1 MSRRKVVVLAGLSGV
16 GKSTL
21 LEDTRRRF
29 VFEHLQASDLIKA
42 ERQTLQ
48 DKSVAHDLLRE
59 ENIDDNQ
66 ALLISG
72 FMRCAPEEGLI
83 VLDGHTI
90 IDTPDGLVEISPSVF
105 SAINV
110 SRFVVLVDDVET
122 IALRRLSDTRRTR
135 PLRSPEE
142 IAEHQERSVL
152 AAYRAAL
159 ALSVPLFVVPLNE
172 HPDIDVF
179 LTKWVNPPMEA

>member
-1 MSRRKVVVLAGLSGV
+1 MSRRMVIALAGLSGV

-21 LEDTRRRF
+21 LENARRRL

-42 ERQTLQ
+42 EKQEHQ
-48 DKSVAHDLLRE
+48 GKPVAHDLRE
-59 ENIDDNQ
+59 GNIDDNQ

-72 FMRCAPEEGLI
+72 FMRRAPEEGLI

-105 SAINV
+105 SAIDV
-110 SRFVVLVDDVET
+110 SRFVVLVDDAEK
-122 IALRRLSDTRRTR
+122 IALRRLSDTRRAR
-135 PLRSPEE
+135 PSRSPQEL
-142 IAEHQERSVL
+142 AEHQERSVL

-159 ALSVPLFVVPLNE
+159 ALRVPLFIVPLNE
-172 HPDIDVF
+172 HPDIAVF
-179 LTKWVNPPMEA
+179 LDQ

>member
-1 MSRRKVVVLAGLSGV
+1 MSRRKVVALTGLSGV

-21 LEDTRRRF
+21 LEYARRTLI
-29 VFEHLQASDLIKA
+29 FELLQAGDLIKA
-42 ERQTLQ
+42 ERQERQ
-48 DKSVAHDLLRE
+48 GQYVAQDLLRE
-59 ENIDDNQ
+59 GNIDDNQ

-72 FMRCAPEEGLI
+72 FMRSAPEKGLI

-105 SAINV
+105 SAIDV
-110 SRFVVLVDDVET
+110 SRFVVLVDDAEK

-135 PLRSPEE
+135 PSRSPQEL
-142 IAEHQERSVL
+142 AEHQERSVL

-159 ALSVPLFVVPLNE
+159 ALRVPLFIVPLNE
-172 HPDIDVF
+172 RRDIAVF
-179 LTKWVNPPMEA
+179 LDQ

>member
-1 MSRRKVVVLAGLSGV
+1 MSRRKVIALAGLSGV

-21 LEDTRRRF
+21 LEDARRRL
-29 VFEHLQASDLIKA
+29 VFEHLQASDLIKT
-42 ERQTLQ
+42 ERQERQ
-48 DKSVAHDLLRE
+48 GKPVVHDLLRE
-59 ENIDDNQ
+59 GNIDDNQ

-72 FMRCAPEEGLI
+72 FMRRAPEEGLI

-90 IDTPDGLVEISPSVF
+90 IDTPDGLVEVSPSVF

-110 SRFVVLVDDVET
+110 SRFVVLVDDVGK

-135 PLRSPEE
+135 PVRSHEE
-142 IAEHQERSVL
+142 LAEHQERSTL

-172 HPDIDVF
+172 HPDIAMF
-179 LTKWVNPPMEA
+179 LDR

>member
-1 MSRRKVVVLAGLSGV
+1 MSRRKVVALVGLSGV

-21 LEDTRRRF
+21 LKDARRGL

-42 ERQTLQ
+42 ERQERRG
-48 DKSVAHDLLRE
+48 KPVAHDLLRE
-59 ENIDDNQ
+59 GNIDDNQ

-72 FMRCAPEEGLI
+72 FTRRAPDKGLI

-90 IDTPDGLVEISPSVF
+90 IDTSDGLVEISPSVF
-105 SAINV
+105 SAIDV
-110 SRFVVLVDDVET
+110 SYFVVLVDDVEK

-135 PLRSPEE
+135 PVRSQEE
-142 IAEHQERSVL
+142 LAKHQERSVL

-159 ALSVPLFVVPLNE
+159 ALSVPLFVVPLND
-172 HPDIDVF
+172 HLDIAIF
-179 LTKWVNPPMEA
+179 LDR

>member
-1 MSRRKVVVLAGLSGV
+1 MSRRKVIALAGLSGV

-21 LEDTRRRF
+21 LDNARRTL

-42 ERQTLQ
+42 ERQERQ
-48 DKSVAHDLLRE
+48 SKPVAHDLLRE
-59 ENIDDNQ
+59 RNIDDNQ

-72 FMRCAPEEGLI
+72 FVRRAPEEGLI

-110 SRFVVLVDDVET
+110 SRFVVLVDDVEK

-135 PLRSPEE
+135 PVRSHEE
-142 IAEHQERSVL
+142 LAEHQERSLL
-152 AAYRAAL
+152 AAHRAAL

-172 HPDIDVF
+172 HPDIAMF
-179 LTKWVNPPMEA
+179 LDR

>member
-1 MSRRKVVVLAGLSGV
+1 MSSRKVIVLAGLSGI

-21 LEDTRRRF
+21 LDNARRTL
-29 VFEHLQASDLIKA
+29 VFEHLKASDLIKA
-42 ERQTLQ
+42 ERQERQ
-48 DKSVAHDLLRE
+48 GMPVAHDLLRE
-59 ENIDDNQ
+59 GNIDENQ

-72 FMRCAPEEGLI
+72 FTRRAPEEGLI

-110 SRFVVLVDDVET
+110 SRFVVLVDDVEK
-122 IALRRLSDTRRTR
+122 IVSRRLSDTRRTR
-135 PLRSPEE
+135 PVRSLEE
-142 IAEHQERSVL
+142 LAKHQERSLL

-159 ALSVPLFVVPLNE
+159 SLIVPLFVVPLNE
-172 HPDIDVF
+172 HPDIAMF
-179 LTKWVNPPMEA
+179 LDR

>member
-1 MSRRKVVVLAGLSGV
+1 MVGLPGV

-21 LEDTRRRF
+21 LEDAQRGL

-42 ERQTLQ
+42 ERQERQ
-48 DKSVAHDLLRE
+48 GKPVAHDLLRE
-59 ENIDDNQ
+59 GNIDDNQ

-72 FMRCAPEEGLI
+72 FTRRAPEEGLI
-83 VLDGHTI
+83 VLDGHTV

-105 SAINV
+105 SAIDV
-110 SRFVVLVDDVET
+110 SRFVILVDDVEK

-135 PLRSPEE
+135 PARSHEE
-142 IAEHQERSVL
+142 LAEHQERSLL

-159 ALSVPLFVVPLNE
+159 VLSVPLFVVPLNK
-172 HPDIDVF
+172 HPDIAIF
-179 LTKWVNPPMEA
+179 LNL

>member
-1 MSRRKVVVLAGLSGV
+1 MSRRKVIALAGLSGV

-21 LEDTRRRF
+21 LDSARLTL

-42 ERQTLQ
+42 ERQERQ
-48 DKSVAHDLLRE
+48 GKHVAHDLLRE
-59 ENIDDNQ
+59 GNIDDNQ

-72 FMRCAPEEGLI
+72 FMRRAPEEGLI

-105 SAINV
+105 SAIDV
-110 SRFVVLVDDVET
+110 SRFVVLVDDVEK
-122 IALRRLSDTRRTR
+122 IELRRLSDTRRTR
-135 PLRSPEE
+135 PVRSHEE
-142 IAEHQERSVL
+142 LAEHQERSVL

-172 HPDIDVF
+172 HPDITIF
-179 LTKWVNPPMEA
+179 LDR